1 MAVTTKDA
9 LNALKSHLMKCAYLA
24 NVEFGEPI
32 QPPNDWD
39 TFIVLLRFE
48 PKPGQE
54 STLSGTIERRVI
66 SIRVYTRIL
75 EEPRSDM
82 ELKIDEVAVKLH
94 EDILGDY
101 TLGATVR
108 NVEFPTVDFLHDE
121 IKGKE
126 YRVIQFTWALIIDDS
141 ATPAP

>member
-1 MAVTTKDA
+1 MATATKDA
-9 LNALKSHLMKCAYLA
+9 LNKLRSHLAKCGYLKSVQL
-24 NVEFGEPI
+24 GEPV

-39 TFIVLLRFE
+39 AFIVLLRFE

-75 EEPRSDM
+75 EEPRDDM

-101 TLGATVR
+101 SLGATIR
-108 NVEFPTVDFLHDE
+108 NVEFPTIDFLHDE

-126 YRVIQFTWALIIDDS
+126 YRVIQMTWGLIVDDS